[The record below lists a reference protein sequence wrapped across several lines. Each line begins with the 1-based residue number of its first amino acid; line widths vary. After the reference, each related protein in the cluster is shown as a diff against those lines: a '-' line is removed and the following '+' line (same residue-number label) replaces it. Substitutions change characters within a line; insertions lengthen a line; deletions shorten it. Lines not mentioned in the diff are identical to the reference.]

1 MKLNLGCGHDIREG
15 YVNVD
20 FRETHPSVKVV
31 DLSVMP
37 WPFEDES
44 ADEILM
50 LDFLEHFPYSQTNRI
65 LLECYRVL
73 KQDGDLIIQ
82 VPDGGHLANALNMQ
96 GEYLCNQCGTS
107 MWEPTPSNP
116 RHGDEPTQHKSCPK
130 CKQPAATIAEA
141 AMRRLYGGQDFP
153 GNFHYTCFTQSS
165 LMHKG
170 AAAGFQWDEELEPEY
185 QYANW
190 NFKIR
195 FKRGRLW

>member
-1 MKLNLGCGHDIREG
+1 MRLNLGCGNDIRDG

-20 FRETHPSVKVV
+20 FRQTHPTVMVV
-31 DLSVMP
+31 DLSKIP
-37 WPFEDES
+37 WPFPDQS

-50 LDFLEHFPYSQTNRI
+50 LDFLEHFPYTQTPRI

-73 KQDGDLIIQ
+73 KTDGDLIIQ
-82 VPDGGHLANALNMQ
+82 VPDGGHLANALSLQ
-96 GEYLCNQCGTS
+96 GEYLCNRCGTKMNDS
-107 MWEPTPSNP
+107 Y
-116 RHGDEPTQHKSCPK
+116 RSCSE
-130 CKQPAATIAEA
+130 CGQSATEIAEA

-153 GNFHYTCFTQSS
+153 GNFHFTCFTQSS
-165 LMHKG
+165 LMHKA
-170 AAAGFQWDEELEPEY
+170 AAAGLQWDEELEPEH